1 MFLRRL
7 SIRNRILVFATL
19 TGIFALAL
27 FGAIGMNAV
36 QRDADRALD
45 ERLQLAQLIALHVDD
60 HVAQIL
66 AVMKNVAQMDGLDPA
81 NGSLATR
88 NEALATLRLT
98 GFFSCHV
105 SVTDQHGI
113 VLASEPNIPALIGS
127 DLSDRPHI
135 AAALQTGEPQISN
148 HYACPFAEI
157 PNNIAFTVPIKNKRG
172 EILGL
177 LNGVTDPSSS
187 TFQFVTGSLP
197 AIEEGHLDIIDSNGI
212 ILAGTDG
219 NSVGKPS
226 HHSGLAELI
235 ILGQPAIWHN
245 TYTKEGQTQE
255 DSLLVFAPLQNAKWG
270 LIIAQPERVALARV
284 STLQYQLVIMG
295 LALAFIAIIAT
306 FLTAKTI
313 TDPIHLLLAATRR
326 LADGDLS
333 TSLPVTGSDE
343 LAELGRG
350 FEQMRDKLASWGS
363 ELEATVRI
371 RTAELTTLFDIST
384 ALRNVGPV
392 DKIFATAITK
402 TMESLQAETGVIFQ
416 YDQHTNQM
424 VIHAAQGQLANLL
437 GLRMERAEGICG
449 HVAQTR
455 ALYSFPNLATDLH
468 TSEKI
473 SPLVRGVKSGMCV
486 PLEAR
491 GQLVGALM
499 IACYHSRSF
508 TDSEEHLLI
517 AIADM
522 VAMAVHRAG
531 LFEELEHR
539 VKELDTLFDIGKSL
553 TSTLNI
559 QEILSKV
566 VISACRAIPA
576 EGCWIHLWDEKRKQ
590 LVLRAVEGFPSDLVG
605 KFTYQSGEGLTGW
618 VFRKGKTANV
628 PNLASDPNWNHEPHY
643 ESALP
648 SKEAKNA
655 LVVPLTA
662 GTKTLG
668 VLGIVN
674 KIGADA
680 FSERDLSLV
689 DALAGEVALAIE
701 NACLYEDM
709 CALSV
714 ETVRSL
720 AVAIDAR
727 DPYTRGHSEGVVQF
741 SLCLTR
747 KLGWSKP
754 DLELLEFAALLH
766 DVGKLAVP
774 DYILRKTEP
783 LNDEEWA
790 IIHKHPAQSALIVKP
805 VKSLKRILPWINHH
819 HECWDGSGYPDGL
832 KGKAIPL
839 AARVIAIADAYDAMT
854 TNRPYR
860 QALPSDQACQE
871 LKRGAGTQ
879 FDPTLVDIFL
889 KDGCVST

>member
-1 MFLRRL
+1 MFLRHI
-7 SIRNRILVFATL
+7 SIRNRILIFATL
-19 TGIFALAL
+19 AAIFALAL
-27 FGAIGMNAV
+27 LGAIGMIAV
-36 QRDADRALD
+36 QEEADRALA
-45 ERLQLAQLIALHVDD
+45 ERLQLAQLIARHVDD
-60 HVAQIL
+60 HIAHIL
-66 AVMKNVAQMDGLDPA
+66 AVMKNVAQMDGLDPT
-81 NGSLATR
+81 NGNLASK

-105 SVTDQHGI
+105 SLTDQHGI
-113 VLASEPNIPALIGS
+113 VLASEPNIPAMIGA
-127 DLSDRPHI
+127 DLSDRSHI

-177 LNGVTDPSSS
+177 LNGVTDPSST

-197 AIEEGHLDIIDSNGI
+197 PIVDGHLDIIDSNGI
-212 ILAGTDG
+212 VLASTDG
-219 NSVGKPS
+219 GFVGKPS
-226 HHSGLAELI
+226 HHSGLTELI
-235 ILGQPAIWHN
+235 ILGQPAIQHN
-245 TYTKEGQTQE
+245 TYTKEGQTPE
-255 DSLLVFAPLQNAKWG
+255 DSLLVFAPLQNAEWG

-284 STLQYQLVIMG
+284 STLQHQLVIMG
-295 LALAFIAIIAT
+295 LALVFLAIITT
-306 FLTAKTI
+306 FVTAKTI
-313 TDPIHLLLAATRR
+313 IDPIHLLLAATRR

-333 TSLPVTGSDE
+333 TSLQVTGSDE
-343 LAELGRG
+343 LTELGRG
-350 FEQMRDKLASWGS
+350 FERMRDKLASWGN

-371 RTAELTTLFDIST
+371 RTAELSTLFEIST

-392 DKIFATAITK
+392 DKILATAITK
-402 TMESLQAETGVIFQ
+402 TMESLQVETCVIFQ
-416 YDQHTNQM
+416 YDQRTSQM
-424 VIHAAQGQLANLL
+424 VVHAAQGKLAKLL
-437 GLRMERAEGICG
+437 GLRLERAEGICG

-455 ALYSFPNLATDLH
+455 ALYSFPNLTTDLH

-473 SPLVRGVKSGMCV
+473 VPLVRGVISGLCA

-499 IACYHSRSF
+499 IACYHPRSF
-508 TDSEEHLLI
+508 TDSEEHLLV

-539 VKELDTLFDIGKSL
+539 VQELDTLFEIGKSL
-553 TSTLNI
+553 TSTLSI

-576 EGCWIHLWDEKRKQ
+576 EGCWIHLWNEKRKRF
-590 LVLRAVEGFPSDLVG
+590 VLGAVEGFSSDLVG
-605 KFTYQSGEGLTGW
+605 KFTYHSGEGLTGW
-618 VFRKGKTANV
+618 VFQEGKIANV
-628 PNLASDPNWNHEPHY
+628 PNVATDPNWKHEPQY

-655 LVVPLTA
+655 LAVPLTA

-689 DALAGEVALAIE
+689 DALAGEVAIAIE
-701 NACLYEDM
+701 NARLYEDV

-727 DPYTRGHSEGVVQF
+727 DPYTHGHSGGVVKLA
-741 SLCLTR
+741 LCLAR
-747 KLGWSKP
+747 KLDWTKP

-783 LNDEEWA
+783 LNNEEWA
-790 IIHKHPAQSALIVKP
+790 IIRKHPAQSALIVKP
-805 VKSLKRILPWINHH
+805 VKSLKRILPWISHH
-819 HECWDGSGYPDGL
+819 HERWDGSGYPNGL

-860 QALPSDQACQE
+860 QALPTDQACQE

-879 FDPTLVDIFL
+879 FDPTLVEVFL
-889 KDGCVST
+889 KDGCVSR